1 MKENHIDYTINTSTM
16 AIRCARHLE
25 FQTHIIEK
33 GSTIYSKLPSLKLI
47 EYACIM
53 GGSTFKG
60 RQDSVKFRFG
70 IHSKIPILINHH
82 DETILFP
89 THSPSHID
97 NTWISLEHY
106 HKAHEHPER
115 GKSILEF
122 SNGDRITVDCS
133 LKTLHKQ
140 HQRASALM
148 LQELH
153 YPRKRM
159 VFRVE

>member
-1 MKENHIDYTINTSTM
+1 MKENQADYKINTSTM

-33 GSTIYSKLPSLKLI
+33 DRTIYSKLPSLKLV

-53 GGSTFKG
+53 GGSTYKG
-60 RQDSVKFRFG
+60 RQDSVRYKFS

-82 DETILFP
+82 DEIIFFP
-89 THSPSHID
+89 THSPAHID

-106 HKAHEHPER
+106 HKAHEHTER
-115 GKSILEF
+115 GKSFVEF
-122 SNGDRITVDCS
+122 TNGDRITIHCS
-133 LKTLHKQ
+133 LKTLRKQ

-153 YPRKRM
+153 YPKKRM